1 MTYEQEKNS
10 QDINLK
16 DLFFYLLARWQW
28 FLVSMLI
35 FGGLAW
41 LKYARTPFTYFRQ
54 ATVIIKDPSNKT
66 YTAGLDRYDNYINKV
81 NVANEILQFRSKKL
95 MQEVV
100 RRVHAD
106 VSYQYK
112 DGLRTSELYA
122 TAPVAVS
129 FPDATPETYIS
140 LNLRVEDEKHVRITD
155 LSSAGEGDSWVI
167 AMKDTVKLGGMR
179 LAVSPTSYCTRSW
192 FGKEIN
198 VSKRP
203 LSSVAAYY
211 LANLGIRQEEDAS
224 SILTLS
230 LKDASPSRAEDVLN
244 MLITAYNEDAI
255 RDKNQVAVN
264 TADFINERLIIIS
277 RELGGVESE
286 LETYKRDN
294 RILDINNTA
303 SAYLDESRKSN
314 SEALEMETQLRL
326 ATYIKDYLEDH
337 TKDGDLIPS
346 NTGIDNASVESQI
359 SQYNAIKLRRDK
371 LIEDSSNSNPVVEE
385 LNNSLHA
392 MKQSIIRA
400 VDNMIVSINVRKR
413 DAQSREVRAQSR
425 VASIPTQEREML
437 SIERQQ
443 KIKEALYLFLLNRRE
458 ENAITQAMADNNA
471 RVIDGATGS
480 NAPIAPVRSRIMLL
494 GLLIGFALPAVW
506 LMVRLFMDTYV
517 HSRRDLKGRVS
528 VPFLGEIPQGRDKSR
543 SKGKRQEM
551 VVTADGNDMTSEAF
565 RILRTNMEF
574 MGRKEHPAQVITF
587 TSFNEGAGKTFIS
600 RNLAL
605 TLVFAKKR
613 VLLIDMDIRKG
624 TLSHHLHGHGHK
636 MGLTNYLADAS
647 VQVDDIIRPVEGVE
661 GLDIIPAGTVPPNPA
676 ELLMDERLDKL
687 VEELRQ
693 RYDYI
698 VADSVPVGIIAD
710 ASIAN
715 RVADLTIFVV
725 RAGKLDRRQLP
736 DIESLYQEKR
746 LRNMALVLNGVDI
759 AHRGY
764 GYGYGYG
771 YGRYGYGYGYGY
783 GKGKKNKK

>member
-1 MTYEQEKNS
+1 MINEQERHS
-10 QDINLK
+10 QDVNLK
-16 DLFFYLLARWQW
+16 DLFFYLLARWKW
-28 FLVSMLI
+28 FLLSMFF

-41 LKYARTPFTYFRQ
+41 LHYSRTPFTYFRK

-100 RRVHAD
+100 KRVHAD
-106 VSYQYK
+106 ICYEHK
-112 DGLRTSELYA
+112 DGLRTNELYSK
-122 TAPVAVS
+122 APVSVS
-129 FPDATPETYIS
+129 FPDATPESYIS
-140 LNLRVEDEKHVRITD
+140 FTLTVVDDQHVRISD
-155 LSSAGEGDSWVI
+155 VLGREGASPQVI
-167 AMKDTVKLGGMR
+167 AMQKPVKINGMR
-179 LAVSPTSYCTRSW
+179 MVVSPTAYCTKAW
-192 FGKEIN
+192 EGKDIR

-203 LSSVAAYY
+203 LSAVASYY
-211 LANLGIRQEEDAS
+211 LANLGIRQEEDES

-230 LKDASPSRAEDVLN
+230 LKDASPARAEDVLN
-244 MLITAYNEDAI
+244 MLITVYNEDAI

-303 SAYLDESRKSN
+303 STYLSESRASN
-314 SEALEMETQLRL
+314 SEALELETQLRL

-346 NTGIDNASVESQI
+346 NTGIDNASVEAQI
-359 SQYNAIKLRRDK
+359 SQYNTLKLRRDK
-371 LIEDSSNSNPVVEE
+371 LIEDSSDSNPVVEE

-392 MKQSIIRA
+392 LKQSIIRA
-400 VDNMIVSINVRKR
+400 VDNMIVSINVRKK
-413 DAQSREVRAQSR
+413 DARSREMRAQSR
-425 VASIPTQEREML
+425 VANIPTQEREML

-471 RVIDGATGS
+471 RVIDGADGS
-480 NAPIAPVRSRIMLL
+480 NAPIAPMRSRIMLM

-506 LMVRLFMDTYV
+506 LLIQLFMDTYV
-517 HSRRDLKGRVS
+517 HSRRDLKGRLS
-528 VPFLGEIPQGRDKSR
+528 VPFLAEIPQSR
-543 SKGKRQEM
+543 REGKRQ
-551 VVTADGNDMTSEAF
+551 VPSVTADGNDITSEAF
-565 RILRTNMEF
+565 RILRTNMNF
-574 MGRKEHPAQVITF
+574 MERRDQPMQVITF

-613 VLLIDMDIRKG
+613 VVMLDMDIRKA
-624 TLSHHLHGHGHK
+624 TLSHHFMHHK
-636 MGLTNYLADAS
+636 VGLTNYLANES
-647 VQVDDIIRPVEGVE
+647 IRLEDIIQHVPDVE
-661 GLDIIPAGTVPPNPA
+661 GLDIIPAGAIPPNPA
-676 ELLMDERLDKL
+676 ELLMDDRLDQL
-687 VEELRQ
+687 IAELRQ

-698 VADSVPVGIIAD
+698 IADSVPVGIIAD
-710 ASIAN
+710 ATIAN
-715 RVADLTIFVV
+715 RVADLTVFVV
-725 RAGKLDRRQLP
+725 RSGKLDRRQLP

-746 LRNMALVLNGVDI
+746 LRNMALVLNGVD
-759 AHRGY
+759 AVHRGY

-771 YGRYGYGYGYGY
+771 YGRYGYGYGYG
-783 GKGKKNKK
+783 KGKKKK

>member
-122 TAPVAVS
+122 TAPVAVC

-155 LSSAGEGDSWVI
+155 LSSAGEGESWVI

-346 NTGIDNASVESQI
+346 NTGIDNASVTHGFKQTLYSVFVHD
-359 SQYNAIKLRRDK
+359 L
-371 LIEDSSNSNPVVEE
+371 L
-385 LNNSLHA
+385 SLCITLPH
-392 MKQSIIRA
+392 
-400 VDNMIVSINVRKR
+400 V

-528 VPFLGEIPQGRDKSR
+528 VPFLGEIPQGRDNSR

-551 VVTADGNDMTSEAF
+551 VVTADGNDVTSEAF

-574 MGRKEHPAQVITF
+574 MGRKEHPAKVITF

-613 VLLIDMDIRKG
+613 VLLLDMDIRKG
-624 TLSHHLHGHGHK
+624 TLSHHMHGHGHK
-636 MGLTNYLADAS
+636 MGLTNYLADSS
-647 VQVDDIIRPVEGVE
+647 VQVDDIICPVEGVD

-783 GKGKKNKK
+783 GKGKKSKK

>member
-28 FLVSMLI
+28 FLASMLI

-122 TAPVAVS
+122 TAPVAVC

-294 RILDINNTA
+294 RILDIDNTA

-359 SQYNAIKLRRDK
+359 SQYNTLKLRRDK
-371 LIEDSSNSNPVVEE
+371 LIEDSSDRNPVVEE

-392 MKQSIIRA
+392 VKQSIIRA
-400 VDNMIVSINVRKR
+400 VDNMIVSINVRKK
-413 DAQSREVRAQSR
+413 DALSREMRAQSR

-471 RVIDGATGS
+471 RVIDGADGS
-480 NAPIAPVRSRIMLL
+480 NAPIAPMRARIMLM
-494 GLLIGFALPAVW
+494 GLLIGIAIPAVW
-506 LMVRLFMDTYV
+506 FLIQLFMDTYV
-517 HSRRDLKGRVS
+517 HSRRDLKGRLS
-528 VPFLGEIPQGRDKSR
+528 VPFLAEIPQAPRKDS
-543 SKGKRQEM
+543 KRQGPA
-551 VVTADGNDMTSEAF
+551 VSSDGNDINSEAF
-565 RILRTNMEF
+565 RILRTNMNF
-574 MGRKEHPAQVITF
+574 MEKRDQPMQVITF

-600 RNLAL
+600 SNLAL

-613 VLLIDMDIRKG
+613 VLMLDMDIRKA
-624 TLSHHLHGHGHK
+624 TLSHHYVHHK
-636 MGLTNYLADAS
+636 VGLTNYLASDS
-647 VQVDDIIRPVEGVE
+647 VQVDDIIQHVPDVE
-661 GLDIIPAGTVPPNPA
+661 GLDLIPAGTIPPNPA
-676 ELLMDERLDKL
+676 ELLMDERLDQL
-687 VEELRQ
+687 MAELRQ

-698 VADSVPVGIIAD
+698 IADSVPVGIIAD
-710 ASIAN
+710 ATIAN
-715 RVADLTIFVV
+715 RVADVTVFVV

-746 LRNMALVLNGVDI
+746 LKNMALVLNGVD
-759 AHRGY
+759 AVHRGY

-771 YGRYGYGYGYGY
+771 YGRYGYGYGYG
-783 GKGKKNKK
+783 KGKKK

>member
-1 MTYEQEKNS
+1 MNEQDKHS
-10 QDINLK
+10 QDVNLK
-16 DLFFYLLARWQW
+16 DLFFYLLARWKW
-28 FLVSMLI
+28 FLLSMLF

-41 LKYARTPFTYFRQ
+41 LQYSRTPFTYFRK

-100 RRVHAD
+100 KRVHAD
-106 VSYQYK
+106 VNYKYK
-112 DGLRTSELYA
+112 DGLRTNELYSH
-122 TAPVAVS
+122 APVSVS
-129 FPDATPETYIS
+129 FPDATPEMAIS
-140 LNLRVEDEKHVRITD
+140 FTLTVVDRKHVRISD
-155 LSSAGEGDSWVI
+155 MQGQEGVAPKVVPMNKSVRI
-167 AMKDTVKLGGMR
+167 GGVRMVV
-179 LAVSPTSYCTRSW
+179 APTSFCTENW
-192 FGKEIN
+192 MGKEIQ
-198 VSKRP
+198 VLKLP
-203 LSSVAAYY
+203 LSAVASYY
-211 LANLGIRQEEDAS
+211 LANLGIRQEEDES

-230 LKDASPSRAEDVLN
+230 LKDASPARAEDVLN
-244 MLITAYNEDAI
+244 MLITVYNEDAI

-264 TADFINERLIIIS
+264 TAEFINERLIIIS

-303 SAYLDESRKSN
+303 STYLSESRSSN
-314 SEALEMETQLRL
+314 SEALELETQLRL

-359 SQYNAIKLRRDK
+359 SQYNSLKLRRDK
-371 LIEDSSNSNPVVEE
+371 LIEDSSDSNPVVEE

-392 MKQSIIRA
+392 LKQSIIRA
-400 VDNMIVSINVRKR
+400 VDNMIVSINVRKK
-413 DAQSREVRAQSR
+413 DARSREMQAQSR
-425 VASIPTQEREML
+425 VANIPTQEREML

-471 RVIDGATGS
+471 RVIDGADGS
-480 NAPIAPVRSRIMLL
+480 NAPIAPVRSRILLL

-506 LMVRLFMDTYV
+506 LLIQLFMDTYV
-517 HSRRDLKGRVS
+517 HSRRDIKGKLS
-528 VPFLGEIPQGRDKSR
+528 VPFLAEIPQASR
-543 SKGKRQEM
+543 KEGKRQGQL
-551 VVTADGNDMTSEAF
+551 VTSDGNDIISESF
-565 RILRTNMEF
+565 RIMRTNMNF
-574 MGRKEHPAQVITF
+574 MERRDHRMQVITF

-613 VLLIDMDIRKG
+613 VVMLDMDIRKA
-624 TLSHHLHGHGHK
+624 TLSHHYEHHR
-636 MGLTNYLADAS
+636 MGLTNYLSDEQ
-647 VQVDDIIRPVEGVE
+647 VQVDDIIRHVPEVE
-661 GLDIIPAGTVPPNPA
+661 GLDIIPAGTIPPNPA
-676 ELLMDERLDKL
+676 ELLLDPRLDQL
-687 VEELRQ
+687 IEELRQ

-710 ASIAN
+710 AAIAN
-715 RVADLTIFVV
+715 RVADLTVFVV

-736 DIESLYQEKR
+736 DIESIYQEKR
-746 LRNMALVLNGVDI
+746 LNNMALVLNGVDT

-771 YGRYGYGYGYGY
+771 YGRYGYGYGYG
-783 GKGKKNKK
+783 KKPKK